1 MSAESLGLVSCFTL
15 GVLQRVQVLL
25 LCLYEQLGHS
35 RHFWRGLIV
44 ESDLIVLLKSSNA
57 LNILIGLL
65 LEACPGL

>member
-35 RHFWRGLIV
+35 RHFGRGLIV
-44 ESDLIVLLKSSNA
+44 EFDLIVLLKSSNA
-57 LNILIGLL
+57 INILIGLL